1 MLTPRV
7 VVCPILLMLLGAAA
21 PAWAGAP
28 GPRVPRER
36 KLVVRA
42 EEATTLHLLRV
53 APGTVTTV
61 VFNEDILPA
70 SVDTKALAPLLGQL
84 KVYPGVMVLR
94 PAVAMPETSRPLIT
108 ARFAGE
114 DAPRQVSFLLVT
126 DPKEVDT
133 VVEVSRH
140 ALSAED
146 LGEELSL
153 LRGRCAAAE
162 AGLATLRAQCAQSG
176 LAGAVLTGALGPEPV
191 SVERPPTAVG
201 TPGLTVV
208 ARALLYRHIRT
219 RLMAFSLRNSPDA
232 AAWVPGEGR
241 LIQLGPNEQEGQ
253 VIQREI
259 PVRMLEARLAPGASG
274 QMVLEWHMPED
285 LDPRARYVLE
295 VWNQEGNRSVRWE
308 GLSL

>member
-1 MLTPRV
+1 
-7 VVCPILLMLLGAAA
+7 MLLGAAV

-61 VFNEDILPA
+61 VFNEDILPQ
-70 SVDTKALAPLLGQL
+70 SVDTKALAPLFGQL

-94 PAVAMPETSRPLIT
+94 PTVAMPETSRPLIT

-153 LRGRCAAAE
+153 LRGRCVAAE

-208 ARALLYRHIRT
+208 VRALLYRHIRT